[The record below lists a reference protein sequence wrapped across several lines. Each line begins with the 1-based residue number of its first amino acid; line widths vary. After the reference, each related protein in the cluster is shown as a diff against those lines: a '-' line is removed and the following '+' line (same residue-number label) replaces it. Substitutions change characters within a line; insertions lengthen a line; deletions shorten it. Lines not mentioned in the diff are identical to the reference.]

1 MTVQHVPDPPTTPG
15 RRDIH
20 WGWSALVVLGVVVAG
35 AGFIGGAAWT
45 RHETDLGG
53 WHTGVAQ
60 TGIRQISI
68 EDDGWTYGAS
78 GSVDQWIDRDGSVH
92 DSGWPDCLRV
102 PPGSKVTVRFQAQ
115 VVTIDDMTR
124 RPIVAIDCGD
134 AASAPG

>member
-1 MTVQHVPDPPTTPG
+1 MTVHDDPKPPTTAG
-15 RRDIH
+15 H
-20 WGWSALVVLGVVVAG
+20 WGMRGGWSGLVVLGVVAAG
-35 AGFIGGAAWT
+35 VGFIGGAAWT

-78 GSVDQWIDRDGSVH
+78 GSVGQWIDRDGAVH

-102 PPGSKVTVRFQAQ
+102 PPGSKVTVRFQAR

-134 AASAPG
+134 AGSAPG